1 MSEAKRASLDEDE
14 HTNRDESKPAKWKTD
29 IMATSTAKLKL
40 YYIILYYSTQFAW
53 RLLRSAQMTLN
64 VEYNQLD
71 PLLRSNGGADEND
84 PTTNFSLF
92 PGNINQLV
100 MSLPEYVANLEKTGG
115 VMGEFVNAKYT
126 DSTKTA
132 FKKPTR
138 LEVSERKRASLVKK
152 EFERLIHY

>member
-1 MSEAKRASLDEDE
+1 
-14 HTNRDESKPAKWKTD
+14 
-29 IMATSTAKLKL
+29 
-40 YYIILYYSTQFAW
+40 
-53 RLLRSAQMTLN
+53 
-64 VEYNQLD
+64 
-71 PLLRSNGGADEND
+71 
-84 PTTNFSLF
+84 
-92 PGNINQLV
+92 